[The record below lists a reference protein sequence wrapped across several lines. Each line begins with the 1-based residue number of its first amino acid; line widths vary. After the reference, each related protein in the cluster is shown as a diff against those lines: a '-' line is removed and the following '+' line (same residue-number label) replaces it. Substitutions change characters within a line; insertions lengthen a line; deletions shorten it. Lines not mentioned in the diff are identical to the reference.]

1 MRLKKCDCLLC
12 SFENP
17 KVTVNAIIIKDQKIL
32 LGKRKLKDEPFYG
45 KWDVFGGF
53 LQKGETPEKALLRE
67 VKEELGVGCKGY
79 TFMGSFTGTSF
90 YKGYKFPVTNLS
102 YLVELD
108 GEPKLNDDEN
118 SDIAWRELKTLR
130 TVAFDSNQKVLKFLK
145 QKFVWDFVK
154 IKKLIFQLDPN
165 AVADEQNIYK
175 AMLNGYVSKI
185 EKEGKLVGLG
195 WIFPRQ
201 TLLRKQ
207 AVVEDMIVDEK
218 YRGKGYGENILLDLI
233 RWAKSQG
240 VEVVELTTNPR
251 RVAANSLYK
260 KIGFKLHETNHYL
273 LNLKK

>member
-79 TFMGSFTGTSF
+79 
-90 YKGYKFPVTNLS
+90 KFPVTNLS

-165 AVADEQNIYK
+165 AVVDEQNIYK
-175 AMLNGYVSKI
+175 AVLNGYVSKI

-207 AVVEDMIVDEK
+207 GVVEDMIVDEK

-260 KIGFKLHETNHYL
+260 KIGFKLHETNHY
-273 LNLKK
+273 

>member
-1 MRLKKCDCLLC
+1 MD
-12 SFENP
+12 
-17 KVTVNAIIIKDQKIL
+17 
-32 LGKRKLKDEPFYG
+32 
-45 KWDVFGGF
+45 
-53 LQKGETPEKALLRE
+53 
-67 VKEELGVGCKGY
+67 
-79 TFMGSFTGTSF
+79 
-90 YKGYKFPVTNLS
+90 YKFPVIS
-102 YLVELD
+102 FVYLTELI
-108 GEPKLNDDEN
+108 GKIKLNKKEN
-118 SDIAWRELKTLR
+118 SKLSWVPIRKLKTI
-130 TVAFDSNQKVLKFLK
+130 AFDSNLKILK
-145 QKFVWDFVK
+145 YVKEKFVYNLEKV
-154 IKKLIFQLDPN
+154 KKLIFQLDSTASVN
-165 AVADEQNIYK
+165 EQSLYQAI
-175 AMLNGYVSKI
+175 LNGYISKI
-185 EKEGKLVGLG
+185 EKNGKLVGMG